1 MQRKAEKAARSASG
15 LRTHRAARRPRA
27 AGVRDPRPFGP
38 PPSPRG
44 GPSEPPP
51 PIGGPRPARGP
62 RPAGGLVKR
71 PKRAGAPPPSTKPSP
86 APEAPPAVVPP
97 AAAVWADLSLTRAV
111 AKPPVTVPAKEW
123 ATARTAETKA
133 VEAKAPPG
141 VPTPPLK
148 SGVGRM
154 AAEAA
159 AAEASSASASAWAVA
174 TAALP
179 SSSEGGGGGGAPPLA
194 RRAGAR
200 SRRISPE

>member
-1 MQRKAEKAARSASG
+1 
-15 LRTHRAARRPRA
+15 
-27 AGVRDPRPFGP
+27 
-38 PPSPRG
+38 
-44 GPSEPPP
+44 
-51 PIGGPRPARGP
+51 
-62 RPAGGLVKR
+62 
-71 PKRAGAPPPSTKPSP
+71 
-86 APEAPPAVVPP
+86 VVPP

-154 AAEAA
+154 EAA
-159 AAEASSASASAWAVA
+159 AAAAASAASSAWAVA
-174 TAALP
+174 SAALP